1 MCGSSGQKS
10 SGGEQGTKSKE
21 VASPDVAIKQVRISP
36 QVFIWGFIGRV
47 YVLQRQAV
55 CVFVAPVQTCTSCSF
70 WGMLLACIGF
80 SSGSRAVAQL
90 SSAS

>member
-1 MCGSSGQKS
+1 MGGVSGQKS
-10 SGGEQGTKSKE
+10 SSGERGTKSKE
-21 VASPDVAIKQVRISP
+21 VASPDVAIKRVRLP
-36 QVFIWGFIGRV
+36 PKVFIRGFIGRV

-55 CVFVAPVQTCTSCSF
+55 CVFAAPFQTRTSCFF
-70 WGMLLACIGF
+70 WGLLLAYIGF